1 MSTSRR
7 DFLNLA
13 AYTTLLLSSTSLS
26 STAFASAGSGN
37 APRPNI
43 VVILIDDMG
52 FSDIG
57 CYGSEI
63 PTPNIDALAAGGL
76 RFTQFYNTPRCSPSR
91 AALLTGTYPHQAG
104 LGHLENF
111 VVPGSRGLH
120 GKLEDRVVTLAE
132 VLRPAGYHTSVVG
145 KWHLGITHG
154 VGPWQRGFDR
164 SLVSPVGEIYFPDQK
179 TKNAQELYLD
189 GRALPANSP
198 EIGSGEWYSS
208 NLFVD
213 WAAKFAREA
222 EAQKKP
228 FLIYLPFVAVHFPL
242 MSTPDEIARFRG
254 HYTKNW
260 DELRQDRL
268 AKQKTLGIV
277 GSEQKL
283 PPRLPNT
290 YDWEKLTPEER
301 DRFDQIMAVYA
312 ADIAGMDR
320 AVGTLVDALRQQGV
334 LDNTLILFMADNGG
348 NAESGPDGILE
359 GGAPGGP
366 DSKVFCGMNW
376 ATLEN
381 TPFQWFKHFTK
392 EGGISS
398 PFIAHWPKGIDP
410 SLHGSL
416 VHEPGHLID
425 VMPTLVEVAGAVYPR
440 NFNGHDIV
448 PAQGR
453 SFAAAFSG
461 RALHRESP
469 LFWEHE
475 GNRAIRDGNWK
486 LVSRYHE
493 AWELYDL
500 TLDRSEQD
508 NLAEK
513 YPGLVLQLAER
524 WTAWAA
530 ASYVDQWDDAFD
542 TGHTRHRQNWGSY
555 EVPRLPQAS
564 DQVQS
569 D

>member
-1 MSTSRR
+1 MRR
-7 DFLNLA
+7 RQLLQSA
-13 AYTTLLLSSTSLS
+13 AAIGVTSL
-26 STAFASAGSGN
+26 AGVSAA
-37 APRPNI
+37 APIAGGAGRPNI
-43 VVILIDDMG
+43 VVILVDDMG
-52 FSDIG
+52 FSDVG
-57 CYGSEI
+57 CYGGEI

-132 VLRPAGYHTSVVG
+132 VLRPAGYHTGVAG
-145 KWHLGITHG
+145 KWHLGISHG

-164 SLVSPVGEIYFPDQK
+164 SLVSPFGEIYFPDQT
-179 TKNAQELYLD
+179 TKNAQTLYLD

-198 EIGSGEWYSS
+198 EIGAGEWYSS

-213 WAAKFAREA
+213 WAGRFAREA
-222 EAQKKP
+222 ESRNKP

-242 MSTPDEIARFRG
+242 MAPAEEIARFRG
-254 HYTKNW
+254 HYTKDW
-260 DELRQDRL
+260 DDLRQARL
-268 AKQKTLGIV
+268 AKQKALGIV
-277 GSEQKL
+277 GPDQRL

-290 YDWEKLTPEER
+290 YDWQKLSPRER

-312 ADIAGMDR
+312 ADIASMDR
-320 AVGTLVDALRQQGV
+320 AVGRLVDTLRGQGV
-334 LDNTLILFMADNGG
+334 LDDTLILFMADNGG

-359 GGAPGGP
+359 GGPAGGP
-366 DSKVFCGMNW
+366 NSKVFGGMNW

-398 PFIAHWPKGIDP
+398 PLIAHWPKGIDT
-410 SLHGSL
+410 SLNGSL
-416 VHEPGHLID
+416 VREPSHLID
-425 VMPTLVEVAGAVYPR
+425 VMPTLVEITGATYPAT
-440 NFNGHDIV
+440 FNGHEII
-448 PAQGR
+448 PEQGR
-453 SFAAAFSG
+453 SFAPAFAG
-461 RALHRESP
+461 RPLYRDRP

-475 GNRAIRDGNWK
+475 GNRAIRDGDWK

-500 TLDRSEQD
+500 SRDRSEQD
-508 NLAEK
+508 NLAVE
-513 YPGLVLQLAER
+513 YPDRVLAMAQA

-530 ASYVDQWDDAFD
+530 ASDVDQWDDAFD
-542 TGHTRHRQNWGSY
+542 TGLTRHRQNWGGS
-555 EVPRLPQAS
+555 ETPRLPQAS
-564 DQVQS
+564 DRVES

>member
-13 AYTTLLLSSTSLS
+13 AYSALLLGSTTLSGPAL
-26 STAFASAGSGN
+26 AAPGAGSAGK
-37 APRPNI
+37 PNI

-52 FSDIG
+52 FSDLG

-76 RFTQFYNTPRCSPSR
+76 RFTQFYNTARCSPSR
-91 AALLTGTYPHQAG
+91 ASLLTGAYPHQAG
-104 LGHLENF
+104 MGHLDNY
-111 VVPGSRGLH
+111 VIPGSRGLH

-132 VLRPAGYHTSVVG
+132 VLRPAGYHTSVAG
-145 KWHLGITHG
+145 KWHLGLAQGTT
-154 VGPWQRGFDR
+154 PSKRGFDR
-164 SLVSPVGEIYFPDQK
+164 SLISPVGEIYFPDQT
-179 TKNAQELYLD
+179 TKHAQQLYLD
-189 GRALPANSP
+189 GRALPANAP

-208 NLFVD
+208 DLFVD
-213 WAAKFAREA
+213 WATKFSREA
-222 EAQKKP
+222 QAQNKP

-242 MSTPDEIARFRG
+242 MATADEIARFRG
-254 HYTKNW
+254 HYARNW
-260 DELRQDRL
+260 DEMRQARL
-268 AKQKTLGIV
+268 DKQKALKIV
-277 GSEQKL
+277 QPEQRL

-290 YDWEKLTPEER
+290 YDWEKLSPQER

-312 ADIAGMDR
+312 ADVAGMDR
-320 AVGTLVDALRQQGV
+320 AVGRLVDALRQQGV
-334 LDNTLILFMADNGG
+334 LDNTLILLMSDNGG
-348 NAESGPDGILE
+348 NGESGPDGTLE
-359 GGAPGGP
+359 GGPAGGP
-366 DSKVFCGMNW
+366 SSKVFCGMNW

-392 EGGISS
+392 EGGIST
-398 PFIAHWPKGIDP
+398 PLVAHWPKGIDP
-410 SLHGSL
+410 SLNGTL
-416 VHEPGHLID
+416 VREPGHLVDI
-425 VMPTLVEVAGAVYPR
+425 MPTLVEVAGATYPR
-440 NFNGHDIV
+440 NFNGHEIV
-448 PAQGR
+448 PQQGR
-453 SFAAAFSG
+453 SFAPAFSG
-461 RALHRESP
+461 HALHRDGP

-500 TLDRSEQD
+500 SQDRSEQV
-508 NLAEK
+508 NLAAQQPER
-513 YPGLVLQLAER
+513 VLRMAKQ

-530 ASYVDQWDDAFD
+530 ASDVDQWDDAFD
-542 TGHTRHRQNWGSY
+542 TGHTRHRQNWGGFELQS
-555 EVPRLPQAS
+555 LPQAS

>member
-1 MSTSRR
+1 MTTSRR
-7 DFLNLA
+7 DFLTLA
-13 AYTTLLLSSTSLS
+13 AYSALLLSSTSLS
-26 STAFASAGSGN
+26 GPAQAAPVAGR

-43 VVILIDDMG
+43 VVILVDDMG

-63 PTPNIDALAAGGL
+63 PTPHIDALAAGGL
-76 RFTQFYNTPRCSPSR
+76 RFTQFYNCARCSPSR
-91 AALLTGTYPHQAG
+91 ASLLTGAYPHQAG

-111 VVPGSRGLH
+111 VVPGSRGIH
-120 GKLEDRVVTLAE
+120 GRLEDRVVTLAE

-164 SLVSPVGEIYFPDQK
+164 SLVSPVGELYFPDQT
-179 TKNAQELYLD
+179 TKNAQQVYLD

-198 EIGSGEWYSS
+198 EVGTGEWYSS

-213 WAAKFAREA
+213 WATKFAREA

-242 MSTPDEIARFRG
+242 MATPDEIARFRG

-260 DELRQDRL
+260 DEMREARL
-268 AKQKTLGIV
+268 AKQKALKLV
-277 GSEQKL
+277 GDGQRL

-290 YDWEKLTPEER
+290 YDWEKLSPEQR
-301 DRFDQIMAVYA
+301 DRFDEIMAVYA

-320 AVGTLVDALRQQGV
+320 AVGRLVDALREQGV
-334 LDNTLILFMADNGG
+334 FDDTLILLMSDNGG
-348 NAESGPDGILE
+348 NAESGPDGIRE
-359 GGAPGGP
+359 GGPAGGP
-366 DSKVFCGMNW
+366 HSKVFGGMNW

-392 EGGISS
+392 EGGIAT
-398 PFIAHWPKGIDP
+398 PLIAHWPNGIDAA
-410 SLHGSL
+410 LNGTL
-416 VHEPGHLID
+416 VHEPGHLVD
-425 VMPTLVEVAGAVYPR
+425 VMPTLVEVAGATYPR
-440 NFNGHDIV
+440 VFNGHDIV
-448 PAQGR
+448 PQQGR
-453 SFAAAFSG
+453 SFAPAFSG
-461 RALHRESP
+461 QALHRDRP
-469 LFWEHE
+469 IFWEHE

-500 TLDRSEQD
+500 TLDRSEQV
-508 NLAEK
+508 NLAAQH
-513 YPGLVLQLAER
+513 PDRVVQMAEQ

-530 ASYVDQWDDAFD
+530 ASDVDQWDDAFD
-542 TGHTRHRQNWGSY
+542 TGHARHRQNWGGY
-555 EVPRLPQAS
+555 EVPLLPEAS